1 MKSEENKIEKG
12 AALGVVFGIILGS
25 VIDNIG
31 LGISIGAGLGS
42 LGSWIH
48 KENST
53 KDKKE

>member
-1 MKSEENKIEKG
+1 MKSEENKIAKG
-12 AALGVVFGIILGS
+12 AG
-25 VIDNIG
+25 
-31 LGISIGAGLGS
+31 